1 MRNPSLISFCALPV
15 PIILFITF
23 HRMWLVSGNGNANY
37 IYFQCLAYGMFVL
50 IITMDFV
57 SATVKRDKVRRMIE
71 KGTIAKLLLKKKEGI
86 ESDDA
91 TATNAS
97 QPIATNNEGVDKNDD
112 ANLEPE
118 PTVVFI

>member
-1 MRNPSLISFCALPV
+1 
-15 PIILFITF
+15 
-23 HRMWLVSGNGNANY
+23 MWLVSGNGNANY

-71 KGTIAKLLLKKKEGI
+71 KGTTMLLLKKKEGI

-91 TATNAS
+91 AATDAS

>member
-1 MRNPSLISFCALPV
+1 
-15 PIILFITF
+15 
-23 HRMWLVSGNGNANY
+23 MWLVSGNGNANY

-91 TATNAS
+91 AATDAS

>member
-1 MRNPSLISFCALPV
+1 M
-15 PIILFITF
+15 
-23 HRMWLVSGNGNANY
+23 SGNGNANY

-71 KGTIAKLLLKKKEGI
+71 KGTIAKILLKKKEGI
-86 ESDDA
+86 ES
-91 TATNAS
+91 TNAS
-97 QPIATNNEGVDKNDD
+97 QQFATNNEGVDANDD

>member
-1 MRNPSLISFCALPV
+1 M
-15 PIILFITF
+15 
-23 HRMWLVSGNGNANY
+23 SGNGNANY

-71 KGTIAKLLLKKKEGI
+71 KGRIAKLLLKKKEGI
-86 ESDDA
+86 ESDNA
-91 TATNAS
+91 AATNAS
-97 QPIATNNEGVDKNDD
+97 QPIATNNEGVDKIDD

>member
-1 MRNPSLISFCALPV
+1 
-15 PIILFITF
+15 
-23 HRMWLVSGNGNANY
+23 MWLVSGNGNANY

-71 KGTIAKLLLKKKEGI
+71 KGTTMLLLKKKEGR
-86 ESDDA
+86 ESDTA
-91 TATNAS
+91 AATNAS
-97 QPIATNNEGVDKNDD
+97 NNEGVDKNDD
-112 ANLEPE
+112 AYLEPE

>member
-71 KGTIAKLLLKKKEGI
+71 KGRKAKLLLKKKEGI
-86 ESDDA
+86 ESDNA
-91 TATNAS
+91 AATNAS
-97 QPIATNNEGVDKNDD
+97 QPIATNNEGVDKIDD